1 MRINCIPIHPKEGYI
16 YNYSAT
22 LPYSH
27 LDKMVTFVITKVV
40 IVTGTPRFC
49 HVRPLLFQLHWFPI
63 SYCIKFKIL
72 LLTFKCLC
80 GLAPNYF
87 NCFASYLVLR
97 PIQPLTIMHSS
108 QCTISLEC
116 VTFDNLQHKD
126 IGHFQDCC

>member
-1 MRINCIPIHPKEGYI
+1 MCCEIFWVNFNCFLLSCNSFSSMQFKCKWILWKHNHVVRINCIPIHPKEGYI

-27 LDKMVTFVITKVV
+27 LDNMVTFVITKVV

-80 GLAPNYF
+80 GLAPNY
-87 NCFASYLVLR
+87 LIVL
-97 PIQPLTIMHSS
+97 Q
-108 QCTISLEC
+108 
-116 VTFDNLQHKD
+116 VT
-126 IGHFQDCC
+126 